1 MGFDLWNK
9 QVVKGH
15 FNWKKEKRVVQ
26 ILSKLLVQKDC
37 SHLVAFTAHNQND
50 NWFTDTQ
57 LPF

>member
-37 SHLVAFTAHNQND
+37 SHLVAFTSHNQND
-50 NWFTDTQ
+50 NWFTDT
-57 LPF
+57 